1 MTSNKITLAFGITAA
16 LLVATSA
23 NAQFHLPSALTGST
37 TASSTSGSGDAM
49 VAQDA
54 LVKSFVG
61 SQIEVLAAQSLLAQA
76 YDLKDSAASIDAQQR
91 ALQSGTVDTDTL
103 KKTIDVSDKANDE
116 ITAKQNEKTTLTTEE
131 KGYYS
136 QSLPHFAKGI
146 IGTHEVIAQAAK
158 FTSVAKSSMTG
169 LSGLTSGLTKL
180 KAGAYVVS
188 ATPSY
193 SKSLFDVFRK
203 TMSISQN
210 NGVKAPSD
218 ATQALGSLD

>member
-1 MTSNKITLAFGITAA
+1 MNSMKIKLAVGIAAA

-23 NAQFHLPSALTGST
+23 NAQFHLPSALGGSPS
-37 TASSTSGSGDAM
+37 AGSTSGSGDPM

-76 YDLKDSAASIDAQQR
+76 YGLKQSADDIDALQR

-116 ITAKQNEKTTLTTEE
+116 ITAKQNEKTTLTAEE

-136 QSLPHFAKGI
+136 QSLPHFAKGV
-146 IGTHEVIAQAAK
+146 IGTHDVIAQVAK
-158 FTSVAKSSMTG
+158 FTSAAKGSMTG
-169 LSGLTSGLTKL
+169 LSGLTGGLTKL
-180 KAGAYVVS
+180 KAGAFVARS
-188 ATPSY
+188 TPSY
-193 SKSLFDVFRK
+193 SKNLFDVFRK